1 MRSGWVLNSTDQT
14 RVIKFAID
22 KHPQEREKEGDEE
35 CLSRRLPASGRMRGK
50 KAACGSSSA
59 ATAAD
64 TKPDAAGKR

>member
-1 MRSGWVLNSTDQT
+1 MRSGWVLNRTDQT

-35 CLSRRLPASGRMRGK
+35 CLSRGLLTSGWMRGE
-50 KAACGSSSA
+50 KAARGRSSA
-59 ATAAD
+59 CATAD